1 VKPQDVA
8 SLDVERPTWEGPLTA
23 LGVLL
28 GVTLGVAL
36 LAMLVHK
43 EFHQTLLR
51 SMLPVK
57 TLPYV
62 ERGRNFCE
70 QFQTVTILFSDIVS
84 YTNLAATMHP
94 LEVVNMLNELYF
106 MYDRLV
112 ERHNVYKVLPGVE
125 GGIRD
130 GSARGQQDTP
140 PPGALQLNASRTQR
154 RIHVRRRTCGCGLS
168 FSGHAI
174 LFRPIRNHHIAAS
187 SDSQPS
193 HRLKEMRVCVWGGVI

>member
-1 VKPQDVA
+1 MA

-140 PPGALQLNASRTQR
+140 PHPAECESERKGGYTYAAARVVVASHSAATPFFF
-154 RIHVRRRTCGCGLS
+154 VRFAT
-168 FSGHAI
+168 I
-174 LFRPIRNHHIAAS
+174 TS
-187 SDSQPS
+187 SEGDA
-193 HRLKEMRVCVWGGVI
+193 RVCVGGGYIG

>member
-140 PPGALQLNASRTQR
+140 PHPAECESNEKEDTRTPPHVWLWPLVQR
-154 RIHVRRRTCGCGLS
+154 PRHSL
-168 FSGHAI
+168 
-174 LFRPIRNHHIAAS
+174 S

-193 HRLKEMRVCVWGGVI
+193 HRCIVRFATITALSGDARVCGGGYIG

>member
-1 VKPQDVA
+1 MKPQDVA

-51 SMLPVK
+51 SMLPAK

-140 PPGALQLNASRTQR
+140 PHPAECESNEKEDTRTPP
-154 RIHVRRRTCGCGLS
+154 HVWLWLS

-193 HRLKEMRVCVWGGVI
+193 QRSPEMRVCVGGVI